1 MTVIGTYDPYLVAL
15 SIAVA
20 CLASYTALDLGGR
33 IRGSRRWARV
43 AWLATASITMGG
55 GIWSMH
61 FIGMLSFIMPMPVGY
76 DLGLTLLSLV
86 VAIGVTGFGF
96 FMIGTRQVTALEF
109 VLSGIFMGIGIV
121 AMHYIGMAA
130 MRMAADIRYDRVLV
144 ALSVLIAIGASI
156 PALWL
161 AFRTTLAWQRLLA
174 AVVMGSAISGMHYTG
189 MAAATFIA
197 YPGMDG
203 TRREFVLAQ
212 TDLALAIAIIT
223 FVILLLALVASAFD
237 RKLTR
242 LAERETALLRENEE
256 RLRKLYRGT
265 PLPLHAVGADG
276 KIEQVSE
283 AWLKL
288 IGYPREETTG
298 RDLTDFMTVDCKR
311 RYDKIIWPH
320 LQLGDDIQE
329 VECRF
334 VRKSG
339 EVLDVLLNAHQE
351 RAADKPVRMLGGIVD
366 ITARK
371 RAESRLAEREA
382 QLALFIEHAPAA
394 IAMFDDKMHYLAVSS
409 RFRSDYK
416 LPAAAEI
423 IGRSHYEIFPDTPRR
438 WRELHARV
446 LAGEELGHEEDPFP
460 RQDGRVERV
469 QWSMKPWRT
478 ADGRIG
484 GALLF
489 SQFVTGILAESE
501 ARFRATFENAAV
513 GIAHVAPDGRWLR
526 VNEALCRILGYLAD
540 ELITRSFQDITHS
553 DDLAA
558 DLAEV
563 KGILDGKIDSYGMD
577 KRYLRK
583 DGSVVWARLTVGA
596 VRKSDGSVDYLVNVV
611 EDISARKQAE
621 RALQTSKERLQFAL
635 DAAQLGSWQYDP
647 LHRVF
652 SWDARSKEIFGI
664 AKNEAP
670 VEELMNWVRPDDAA
684 RVWAAYQA
692 ALDPAEPKRSAT
704 EFRLRQADG
713 RVRWV
718 ETQSLAYFE
727 GAGRERRAM
736 SVVGTVADITQR
748 KEREEKEQ
756 LLMREISHRAKNMLS
771 VVHSI
776 AQQTATKKPEDFVES
791 FSERIQA
798 LSASQDLLVRNEW
811 TGVDV
816 KDLAQAQLAH
826 FADLIGRRII
836 LHGPTLRFRAASAQ
850 AIGLALRELSTNAAK
865 YGALSTDAGHVDI
878 GWGTDGDFFTMSWT
892 ERGGPPVSAP
902 RRRGFGT
909 TVMESMV
916 ERSLDGK
923 VRLDYLP
930 PGVTWHLT
938 CAATNALEPQ
948 QTSSRGEN
956 RIGVVGGEVEVRTTA

>member
-1 MTVIGTYDPYLVAL
+1 MTVIGTYDSYLVAL
-15 SIAVA
+15 SMAVA

-33 IRGSRRWARV
+33 IRGSRQWAKA
-43 AWLATASITMGG
+43 AWLATASIAMGG

-61 FIGMLSFIMPMPVGY
+61 FIGMLAFFVPMPVRY

-86 VAIGVTGFGF
+86 AAIGVTGFAF

-109 VLSGIFMGIGIV
+109 VLSGIFMGIGIA
-121 AMHYIGMAA
+121 AMHYTGMAA
-130 MRMAADIRYDRVLV
+130 MHMSAGIRYDRVLV
-144 ALSVLIAIGASI
+144 ALSVLIAIGVSI

-161 AFRTTLAWQRLLA
+161 AFRTALAWQRLLA

-197 YPGMDG
+197 APGTD
-203 TRREFVLAQ
+203 EAHDASALAQ
-212 TDLALAIAIIT
+212 TDLAVGIAIVT

-242 LAERETALLRENEE
+242 LAERETAFLRENEE
-256 RLRKLYRGT
+256 QLRKLYRGT
-265 PLPLHAVGADG
+265 PLPLHAVGRDG
-276 KIEQVSE
+276 KIEQVSD

-288 IGYPREETTG
+288 LGYPREETTG
-298 RDLTDFMTVDCKR
+298 RDLTDFMTEDSKR

-320 LQLGDDIQE
+320 LELGDEIQE

-339 EVLDVLLNAHQE
+339 EILDVLLNAHQE
-351 RAADKPVRMLGGIVD
+351 RAANRPVRMLGGIVD

-394 IAMFDDKMHYLAVSS
+394 IAMFDDKMRYIAVSS
-409 RFRSDYK
+409 RFLSDYK

-438 WRELHARV
+438 WQELHARV

-478 ADGRIG
+478 AEGRIG

-526 VNEALCRILGYLAD
+526 VNEALCRILGYPAD
-540 ELITRSFQDITHS
+540 ELITKSFQDITHP

-558 DLAEV
+558 DLAQVERMRE
-563 KGILDGKIDSYGMD
+563 GKIDSYGMD
-577 KRYLRK
+577 KRYLRR

-596 VRKSDGSVDYLVNVV
+596 VRKCEGSVGYLVNVI

-621 RALQTSKERLQFAL
+621 RTLQTSKERLQFAL
-635 DAAQLGSWQYDP
+635 DAAQLGWWQYDP
-647 LHRVF
+647 LRWVI
-652 SWDARSKEIFGI
+652 SGDIRSKQIFEVTSDEI
-664 AKNEAP
+664 P
-670 VEELMNWVRPDDAA
+670 VEDIVTKRIHPDDGE
-684 RVWAAYQA
+684 RVWAAFQA
-692 ALDPAEPKRSAT
+692 ALDPTDPKPYAT
-704 EFRLRQADG
+704 EYRVQRRG
-713 RVRWV
+713 EVRWV
-718 ETQSLAYFE
+718 EAHGLAHFE
-727 GAGRERRAM
+727 GAGRERRAV
-736 SVVGTVADITQR
+736 SIVGTVADITLR
-748 KEREEKEQ
+748 KEREAKER

-776 AQQTATKKPEDFVES
+776 AQQTASRKPEDFLES

-798 LSASQDLLVRNEW
+798 LAASQDLLVRNEW
-811 TGVDV
+811 NGVDV
-816 KDLAQAQLAH
+816 RDLAQAQLAH
-826 FADLIGRRII
+826 FTDLIGRRII
-836 LHGPTLRFRAASAQ
+836 LHGPTLRFKAASAQ

-865 YGALSTDAGHVDI
+865 YGALSTGGGHVDI
-878 GWGTDGDFFTMSWT
+878 GWGIDGNTFTISWT

-902 RRRGFGT
+902 SRRGFGT

-930 PGVTWHLT
+930 SGVAWHLT
-938 CAATNALEPQ
+938 CPATNALESQ
-948 QTSSRGEN
+948 QASSSREN
-956 RIGVVGGEVEVRTTA
+956 RTGVAGDKVETRTTA

>member
-1 MTVIGTYDPYLVAL
+1 MTVIGTYNPYLVAL
-15 SIAVA
+15 SIGVA

-33 IRGSRRWARV
+33 IRGSRRWTRA
-43 AWLATASITMGG
+43 AWLVTASIAMGG

-61 FIGMLSFIMPMPVGY
+61 FIGMLAFITPMPVGY

-96 FMIGTRQVTALEF
+96 SMIGTRQVTALEF
-109 VLSGIFMGIGIV
+109 VLSASFMGIGIV

-130 MRMAADIRYDRVLV
+130 MRMPADIRYDRVLV

-174 AVVMGSAISGMHYTG
+174 AVVMGFAISGMHYTG

-197 YPGMDG
+197 ASGTDG
-203 TRREFVLAQ
+203 ARGVPVLAL
-212 TDLALAIAIIT
+212 TDLALAIATIT

-237 RKLTR
+237 RKLTK

-265 PLPLHAVGADG
+265 PLPLHAVGLDG
-276 KIEQVSE
+276 RIEQVSDI
-283 AWLKL
+283 WLKL
-288 IGYPREETTG
+288 LDYPREDTTG

-311 RYDKIIWPH
+311 RYDEIIWPH
-320 LQLGDDIQE
+320 LRLGDDIQE

-339 EVLDVLLNAHQE
+339 EILDVLLNAHQE

-382 QLALFIEHAPAA
+382 QLAMFIEHAPAA
-394 IAMFDDKMHYLAVSS
+394 IAMFDDKMRYLAVSS
-409 RFRSDYK
+409 RFLSDYR

-423 IGRSHYEIFPDTPRR
+423 IGHSHYEIFPDTPRR
-438 WRELHARV
+438 WRELHTRV

-469 QWSMKPWRT
+469 RWSMKPWRT
-478 ADGRIG
+478 ADDRIG

-583 DGSVVWARLTVGA
+583 DGSVLWARLTVGA
-596 VRKSDGSVDYLVNVV
+596 VRKSQGSVDYLVNVV

-621 RALQTSKERLQFAL
+621 QALETSKERLQFAL
-635 DAAQLGSWQYDP
+635 DAARLGSWQYDP

-652 SWDARSKEIFGI
+652 SWDARSKEIFGV

-670 VEELMNWVRPDDAA
+670 VEELMNWVRSDDAA

-713 RVRWV
+713 TVRWV

-776 AQQTATKKPEDFVES
+776 AQQTASKKPEDFVES

-816 KDLAQAQLAH
+816 KDLAKAQLAH
-826 FADLIGRRII
+826 FTDLIGRRII

-850 AIGLALRELSTNAAK
+850 AVGLALRELSTNAAK
-865 YGALSTDAGHVDI
+865 YGALSTDSGCVDI
-878 GWGTDGDFFTMSWT
+878 GWGTDGDTFTMSWT
-892 ERGGPPVSAP
+892 ERGGPPASAP
-902 RRRGFGT
+902 RQRGFGT

-923 VRLDYLP
+923 VSLDYLP
-930 PGVTWHLT
+930 PGATWHLT
-938 CAATNALEPQ
+938 CPATNALEPQ
-948 QTSSRGEN
+948 QISSSEEN
-956 RIGVVGGEVEVRTTA
+956 RTGVVGGEVEVRTTA

>member
-43 AWLATASITMGG
+43 AWLATASIAMGG

-61 FIGMLSFIMPMPVGY
+61 FIGMLAFIMPMPVGY

-203 TRREFVLAQ
+203 TRGEPVLAQ

-256 RLRKLYRGT
+256 QLRKLYRGT

-394 IAMFDDKMHYLAVSS
+394 IAMFDDKMRYLAVSS

-484 GALLF
+484 GAMLF
-489 SQFVTGILAESE
+489 NEVINEQIKARRALADSES
-501 ARFRATFENAAV
+501 RFRATFENAAV
-513 GIAHVAPDGRWLR
+513 GIAHLGPDLRWLR
-526 VNEALCRILGYLAD
+526 ANEALCCILGYPLD
-540 ELITRSFQDITHS
+540 ELVTKSLQDITHP
-553 DDLAA
+553 DDLTA
-558 DLAEV
+558 DLSEV
-563 KGILDGKIDSYGMD
+563 
-577 KRYLRK
+577 
-583 DGSVVWARLTVGA
+583 
-596 VRKSDGSVDYLVNVV
+596 
-611 EDISARKQAE
+611 E
-621 RALQTSKERLQFAL
+621 RMRRN
-635 DAAQLGSWQYDP
+635 DRQLWHG
-647 LHRVF
+647 
-652 SWDARSKEIFGI
+652 
-664 AKNEAP
+664 
-670 VEELMNWVRPDDAA
+670 
-684 RVWAAYQA
+684 
-692 ALDPAEPKRSAT
+692 
-704 EFRLRQADG
+704 
-713 RVRWV
+713 
-718 ETQSLAYFE
+718 
-727 GAGRERRAM
+727 
-736 SVVGTVADITQR
+736 
-748 KEREEKEQ
+748 
-756 LLMREISHRAKNMLS
+756 
-771 VVHSI
+771 
-776 AQQTATKKPEDFVES
+776 
-791 FSERIQA
+791 QA
-798 LSASQDLLVRNEW
+798 LSAQ
-811 TGVDV
+811 
-816 KDLAQAQLAH
+816 
-826 FADLIGRRII
+826 GR
-836 LHGPTLRFRAASAQ
+836 S
-850 AIGLALRELSTNAAK
+850 
-865 YGALSTDAGHVDI
+865 D
-878 GWGTDGDFFTMSWT
+878 
-892 ERGGPPVSAP
+892 
-902 RRRGFGT
+902 
-909 TVMESMV
+909 
-916 ERSLDGK
+916 
-923 VRLDYLP
+923 RLDQADCQLRAQERR
-930 PGVTWHLT
+930 V
-938 CAATNALEPQ
+938 
-948 QTSSRGEN
+948 N
-956 RIGVVGGEVEVRTTA
+956 RLFRQCG